1 MAATF
6 LSQVAQI
13 TPSLYLSGFVGA
25 SESTIL
31 KYGITCVI
39 TVCKEVPKLSI
50 PFVESIKLEVLDK
63 PNEQLD
69 RYFDFVADKINDV
82 IIHKG
87 SCLVSFFIIISFKM
101 IYCFLRL
108 GSLCCWN

>member
-13 TPSLYLSGFVGA
+13 TPNLYLSGFVGA
-25 SESTIL
+25 SESTVL
-31 KYGITCVI
+31 KYGITCII

-69 RYFDFVADKINDV
+69 RYFDFVADKINEV

-87 SCLVSFFIIISFKM
+87 SCLVSLKSSFHSVLFFNLI
-101 IYCFLRL
+101 
-108 GSLCCWN
+108 